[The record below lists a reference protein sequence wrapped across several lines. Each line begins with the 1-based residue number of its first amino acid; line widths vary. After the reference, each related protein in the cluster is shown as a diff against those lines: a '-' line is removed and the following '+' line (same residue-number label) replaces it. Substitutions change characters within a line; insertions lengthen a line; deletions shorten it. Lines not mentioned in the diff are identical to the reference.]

1 MTRIV
6 FDANVIISA
15 LLFNGSV
22 PNQAFIWGLRHGTV
36 LVSGALVRELR
47 RVLGRNRFDRYV
59 SREERD
65 EFLENLILR
74 SELVEIT
81 ESIHA
86 CRDPKDDQI
95 LELAVNGNAA
105 YIVTGDVDLLVLDPF
120 RGVEIMTPAEFIVST
135 P

>member
-15 LLFNGSV
+15 LLFDGSV
-22 PNQAFIWGLRHGTV
+22 PNQAFIWGLHHGTV
-36 LVSGALVRELR
+36 LISGALVRELR
-47 RVLGRNRFDRYV
+47 RVLDRNRFDRYV
-59 SREERD
+59 SSEERY

-105 YIVTGDVDLLVLDPF
+105 YIVTGDVDLLVMA
-120 RGVEIMTPAEFIVST
+120 RSVAWKS
-135 P
+135 